1 MPNYNIKIQDF
12 EGPLDLLMH
21 LIEKDKVDIY
31 DIPIVDIAEQYI
43 TYLNAMKEF
52 DMDVA
57 SDFLVMAATLLQ
69 IKSRMLLPKPPV
81 ESEEEQED
89 PRQMLVDMLVEYR
102 KIRIQAKMLTES
114 LATALGYHQRKP
126 MQFPDIRKKF
136 NPLTFEDLLESLNG
150 LLTRQDHEPAL
161 IERQRFNVQDKMKK
175 IIDLLEENN
184 HSLEFSALITNNV
197 SRSEIIA
204 SFLAILELMRLNRI
218 TISQA
223 RPFSTIFIFLRE
235 DMTDVL

>member
-126 MQFPDIRKKF
+126 MQFPDIRKKIK
-136 NPLTFEDLLESLNG
+136 PLTFEDLLESLNG

-161 IERQRFNVQDKMKK
+161 IERQRFNVQDKMKN

-197 SRSEIIA
+197 SRSEIVA

>member
-126 MQFPDIRKKF
+126 MQFPDIRKKIK
-136 NPLTFEDLLESLNG
+136 PLTFEDLLESLNG

-161 IERQRFNVQDKMKK
+161 IERQRFNVQDKMKN

-197 SRSEIIA
+197 SRSEIVA

-218 TISQA
+218 TIRQA
-223 RPFSTIFIFLRE
+223 RPFSPIIIFLRE
-235 DMTDVL
+235 EMTDVL

>member
-81 ESEEEQED
+81 DSAEEQED

-126 MQFPDIRKKF
+126 MQFPDIRKKIK
-136 NPLTFEDLLESLNG
+136 PLTFEDLLESLNG

-197 SRSEIIA
+197 SRSEIVA

-218 TISQA
+218 TIRQA

>member
-126 MQFPDIRKKF
+126 MQFPDIRKKIK
-136 NPLTFEDLLESLNG
+136 PLTFEDLLESLNG
-150 LLTRQDHEPAL
+150 LLTRQDYEPAL

-197 SRSEIIA
+197 SRSEIVA

-218 TISQA
+218 TIRQA

>member
-126 MQFPDIRKKF
+126 MQFPDIRKKIK
-136 NPLTFEDLLESLNG
+136 PLTFEDLLESLNG

-161 IERQRFNVQDKMKK
+161 IERQRFNVQDKMNK
-175 IIDLLEENN
+175 IIDLLEKNN

-197 SRSEIIA
+197 SRSEIVA
-204 SFLAILELMRLNRI
+204 SFLAILELTRLNRI
-218 TISQA
+218 TIRQA

>member
-126 MQFPDIRKKF
+126 MQFPDIRKKIK
-136 NPLTFEDLLESLNG
+136 PLTFEDLLESLNG

-218 TISQA
+218 TIRQA

>member
-126 MQFPDIRKKF
+126 MQFPDIRKKIK
-136 NPLTFEDLLESLNG
+136 PLTFEDLLESLNG

-161 IERQRFNVQDKMKK
+161 IERQRFNVQDKMKN

>member
-126 MQFPDIRKKF
+126 MQFPDIRKKIK
-136 NPLTFEDLLESLNG
+136 PLTFEDLLESLNG

-161 IERQRFNVQDKMKK
+161 IERQRFNVQDKMNK
-175 IIDLLEENN
+175 IIDLLEKNN

-218 TISQA
+218 TIRQT

>member
-89 PRQMLVDMLVEYR
+89 PRQMLVDMLLEYR

-126 MQFPDIRKKF
+126 MQFPDIRKKIK
-136 NPLTFEDLLESLNG
+136 PLTFEDLLESLNG

>member
-126 MQFPDIRKKF
+126 MQFPDIRKKIK
-136 NPLTFEDLLESLNG
+136 PLTFEDLLESLNG

-197 SRSEIIA
+197 SRSEIVA

>member
-1 MPNYNIKIQDF
+1 
-12 EGPLDLLMH
+12 
-21 LIEKDKVDIY
+21 
-31 DIPIVDIAEQYI
+31 
-43 TYLNAMKEF
+43 
-52 DMDVA
+52 
-57 SDFLVMAATLLQ
+57 
-69 IKSRMLLPKPPV
+69 
-81 ESEEEQED
+81 
-89 PRQMLVDMLVEYR
+89 
-102 KIRIQAKMLTES
+102 MLTES

-126 MQFPDIRKKF
+126 MQFPDIRKKIK
-136 NPLTFEDLLESLNG
+136 PLTFEDLLESLNG

-197 SRSEIIA
+197 SRSEIVA

-218 TISQA
+218 TIRQA

>member
-81 ESEEEQED
+81 DSAEEQED

-126 MQFPDIRKKF
+126 MQFPDIRKKIK
-136 NPLTFEDLLESLNG
+136 PLTFEDLLESLNG

-161 IERQRFNVQDKMKK
+161 IERQRFNVQDKMKN

-218 TISQA
+218 TIRQA

>member
-81 ESEEEQED
+81 ESAEEQED

-126 MQFPDIRKKF
+126 MQFPDIRKKIK
-136 NPLTFEDLLESLNG
+136 PLTFEDLLESLNG

-197 SRSEIIA
+197 SRSEIVA

-218 TISQA
+218 TIRQA

>member
-31 DIPIVDIAEQYI
+31 DIPIVDITEQYI
-43 TYLNAMKEF
+43 AYLNAMTEF

-81 ESEEEQED
+81 ESAEEQED

-126 MQFPDIRKKF
+126 MQFPDIRKKIK
-136 NPLTFEDLLESLNG
+136 PLTFEDLLESLNG

-197 SRSEIIA
+197 SRSEIVA

-218 TISQA
+218 TIRQA

>member
-126 MQFPDIRKKF
+126 MQFPDIRKKIK
-136 NPLTFEDLLESLNG
+136 PLTFEDLLESLNG

-161 IERQRFNVQDKMKK
+161 IERQRFNVQDKMNK
-175 IIDLLEENN
+175 IIDLLEKNN

>member
-31 DIPIVDIAEQYI
+31 DIPIVDITEQYI

-81 ESEEEQED
+81 ESTEEQED

-126 MQFPDIRKKF
+126 MQFPDIRKKIK
-136 NPLTFEDLLESLNG
+136 PLTFEDLLESLNG

-218 TISQA
+218 TIRQA

>member
-31 DIPIVDIAEQYI
+31 DIPIVDITEQYI

-126 MQFPDIRKKF
+126 MQFPDIRKKIK
-136 NPLTFEDLLESLNG
+136 PLTFEDLLESLNG

-161 IERQRFNVQDKMKK
+161 IERQRFNVQDKMKN

-197 SRSEIIA
+197 SRSEIVA

-218 TISQA
+218 TIRQA

>member
-21 LIEKDKVDIY
+21 FIEKDKVDIY
-31 DIPIVDIAEQYI
+31 DIPIVDITEQYI

-89 PRQMLVDMLVEYR
+89 PRQMLVEMLVEYR
-102 KIRIQAKMLTES
+102 KIRMQAKMLTES
-114 LATALGYHQRKP
+114 LVTALGYHQRKP
-126 MQFPDIRKKF
+126 MQFPDIRKKVK
-136 NPLTFEDLLESLNG
+136 PLTFEDLLDSLNG
-150 LLTRQDHEPAL
+150 LLTIQDHEPAL

-197 SRSEIIA
+197 SKSEIIA

-218 TISQA
+218 TIRQA
-223 RPFSTIFIFLRE
+223 RPFSAIFIFLRE

>member
-126 MQFPDIRKKF
+126 MQFPDIRKKIK
-136 NPLTFEDLLESLNG
+136 PLTFEDLLESLNG

-175 IIDLLEENN
+175 IIYLLEENN
-184 HSLEFSALITNNV
+184 HSLEF
-197 SRSEIIA
+197 
-204 SFLAILELMRLNRI
+204 
-218 TISQA
+218 
-223 RPFSTIFIFLRE
+223 
-235 DMTDVL
+235 

>member
-126 MQFPDIRKKF
+126 MQFPDIRKKIK
-136 NPLTFEDLLESLNG
+136 PLTFEDLLESLNG

-175 IIDLLEENN
+175 IIDLLERNN
-184 HSLEFSALITNNV
+184 NSLEFSALITNNV
-197 SRSEIIA
+197 SRSEIVA

-218 TISQA
+218 TIRQA